1 MSDEVK
7 NENEEGALTSSA
19 ASKNLAKKLTEI
31 QESAFKNTDA
41 INVTGDAAVKK
52 IVNKPNK
59 TKVKLIK
66 PKGLKGLQSFAQTYK
81 GGAKG
86 KQVNTDA
93 INAGLASR
101 SLT

>member
-1 MSDEVK
+1 MADEVK
-7 NENEEGALTSSA
+7 EEALTSSA

-31 QESAFKNTDA
+31 QESTFKNVDA
-41 INVTGDAAVKK
+41 INVTGDAAVKN

-59 TKVKLIK
+59 TKIKLIK

-81 GGAKG
+81 GGKG
-86 KQVNTDA
+86 KGGQVNTDA